1 MEAKQL
7 VVNARNEYL
16 KINQDEQ
23 FKKAYEKVESLRRE
37 EVEDEKDNKTTPKNF
52 DPDNNL
58 TNYVMNKLLE
68 LARKEG
74 GNMFMGDS
82 SQLNEFIFEFYT
94 DYDTLVGTN
103 QFNDNWSNFIRGVS
117 NTPSKKKKE
126 VSDTLDDADKLA
138 AKEKKL
144 EEEFK
149 KKEAAIRKQAIA
161 DYKAEEKAKK
171 EEQARLKEEAK
182 AKAEAEKQKALEEA
196 KRKEQEESETLG
208 GMFDLL

>member
-37 EVEDEKDNKTTPKNF
+37 EVEDEEDSKTTPKNF

-103 QFNDNWSNFIRGVS
+103 QFNDNWSRYISGVS
-117 NTPSKKKKE
+117 NTAPKKKS

-144 EEEFK
+144 LEEFR
-149 KKEAAIRKQAIA
+149 KKEAELKKAAIKE
-161 DYKAEEKAKK
+161 YKEQEAKK
-171 EEQARLKEEAK
+171 KEEAK

>member
-1 MEAKQL
+1 MTANQI
-7 VVNARNEYL
+7 VVNAKNDYL
-16 KINQDEQ
+16 ALNQDEQ
-23 FKKAYEKVESLRRE
+23 FKKAYSN
-37 EVEDEKDNKTTPKNF
+37 VEDLRVEDDEELKLKGY
-52 DPDNNL
+52 DPDVDL
-58 TNYVMNKLLE
+58 TNYVMNKLLKK
-68 LARKEG
+68 AREEG

-82 SQLNEFIFEFYT
+82 KDLYEYIFEFYT
-94 DYDTLVGTN
+94 DYEALKADSTN
-103 QFNDNWSNFIRGVS
+103 FADGWSRYISGVS
-117 NTPSKKKKE
+117 NAVPKKKKE
-126 VSDTLDDADKLA
+126 VSDTLDEADKLA

-149 KKEAAIRKQAIA
+149 KKEEAIRKQAIA

>member
-7 VVNARNEYL
+7 VVNARDEYL

-37 EVEDEKDNKTTPKNF
+37 VVEDEEDSKTTPKNF

-117 NTPSKKKKE
+117 NTPQKKKKE
-126 VSDTLDDADKLA
+126 VSDTLEDADKLA

-144 EEEFK
+144 EEEFR
-149 KKEAAIRKQAIA
+149 KKEAELKKAAIKE
-161 DYKAEEKAKK
+161 YKEQEAKK
-171 EEQARLKEEAK
+171 KEEAK

>member
-7 VVNARNEYL
+7 IVNAKNEYL
-16 KINQDEQ
+16 ALNQDSQ
-23 FKKAYEKVESLRRE
+23 FKKAYEKVESLR
-37 EVEDEKDNKTTPKNF
+37 VEDDEELKLKGY
-52 DPDNNL
+52 DPDVDL
-58 TNYVMNKLLE
+58 TNYVMNKLLKK
-68 LARKEG
+68 AREEG

-82 SQLNEFIFEFYT
+82 KDLHEYIFEFYIDYEALKT
-94 DYDTLVGTN
+94 DSTN
-103 QFNDNWSNFIRGVS
+103 FTDGWSRYISGVS

-126 VSDTLDDADKLA
+126 VSDTLEDADKLA

-144 EEEFK
+144 EEEFR
-149 KKEAAIRKQAIA
+149 KKEAELKKAAIKE
-161 DYKAEEKAKK
+161 YKEQEAKK
-171 EEQARLKEEAK
+171 KEEAK

>member
-7 VVNARNEYL
+7 IVNAKNEYL
-16 KINQDEQ
+16 ALNQDSQ
-23 FKKAYEKVESLRRE
+23 FKKAYEKVESLR
-37 EVEDEKDNKTTPKNF
+37 VEDDEELKLKGY
-52 DPDNNL
+52 DPDVDL
-58 TNYVMNKLLE
+58 TNYVMNKLLKK
-68 LARKEG
+68 AREEG

-82 SQLNEFIFEFYT
+82 KDLHEYIFEFYT
-94 DYDTLVGTN
+94 DYEALKVDSNNFADG
-103 QFNDNWSNFIRGVS
+103 WSRYISGVS

-126 VSDTLDDADKLA
+126 VSDTLADADKLA

-144 EEEFK
+144 EEEFR
-149 KKEAAIRKQAIA
+149 KKEAELKKAAIKE
-161 DYKAEEKAKK
+161 YKEQEAKK
-171 EEQARLKEEAK
+171 KEEAK

>member
-7 VVNARNEYL
+7 VVNARDEYL

-23 FKKAYEKVESLRRE
+23 FKKAYEKVEALRCE
-37 EVEDEKDNKTTPKNF
+37 EVEDEKDSKTTPKNF
-52 DPDNNL
+52 DPDDNL

-82 SQLNEFIFEFYT
+82 SQLNEYIFEFYT

-103 QFNDNWSNFIRGVS
+103 QFNDNWSNFIRGLS
-117 NTPSKKKKE
+117 NTPQKKKKE
-126 VSDTLDDADKLA
+126 VSDTLDDADALA

-171 EEQARLKEEAK
+171 EEAK

-196 KRKEQEESETLG
+196 KRKEQEESEMLG